1 MPTWNHAALEH
12 ATIHIVPDHIEEI
25 RKRKEELV
33 DKTLGAVKDRLTT
46 EINHWDHRANQL
58 KEQELAGH
66 VNARL
71 NSGMARRRADDLTAR
86 LQKRLAGLTQ
96 ERLVSPMPPV
106 VKGAALIVP
115 LGLLQKLRGVQPQ
128 TPPTFAVDTERSERL
143 AMNAVMEAERRLG
156 YAPKDVSSQNLGY
169 DIESAVVSSGR
180 LRFIEVKGRVA
191 GAKTVTKNEILVA
204 LNKPDDYILA
214 IVEVDAEKA
223 GVPNYIRRP
232 FDNEPDFTVTSV
244 NFDLNKVLAKA
255 QPPS

>member
-1 MPTWNHAALEH
+1 
-12 ATIHIVPDHIEEI
+12 VPGHIEEL

-33 DKTLGAVKDRLTT
+33 DKTLVEVKDRLTI

-71 NSGMARRRADDLTAR
+71 NSGMARKRADDLTAR
-86 LQKRLAGLTQ
+86 LQKRLADLTQ

-115 LGLLQKLRGVQPQ
+115 LGFMRKLQGVQSQ
-128 TPPTFAVDTERSERL
+128 TPPTFAADTERSERM
-143 AMNAVMEAERRLG
+143 AMSAVMEAELRLG
-156 YAPKDVSSQNLGY
+156 HDPRDVSSQNEGF
-169 DIESAVVSSGR
+169 DIESKILGTGR

-191 GAKTVTKNEILVA
+191 GAKTVTLTKNEILVA
-204 LNKPDDYILA
+204 LNKPDDYVLA
-214 IVEVDAEKA
+214 IVEIDGEPTAM
-223 GVPNYIRRP
+223 PSYIRRP

-244 NFDLNKVLAKA
+244 NFDLKKLLAKG